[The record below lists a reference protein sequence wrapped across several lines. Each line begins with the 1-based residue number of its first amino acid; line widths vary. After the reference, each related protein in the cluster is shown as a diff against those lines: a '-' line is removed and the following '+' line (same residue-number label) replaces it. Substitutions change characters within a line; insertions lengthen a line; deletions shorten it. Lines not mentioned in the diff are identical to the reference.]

1 MLFAVSGL
9 LTALICAP
17 LLGGHLIYRDAVAVP
32 RFALTP
38 SAFGIDGSAPRAV
51 PQDAVLGVASRVV
64 DGGWLVA
71 LLTAAAL
78 FGAGV
83 GCGRLAR
90 RLVPSA
96 GATGSA
102 AAAVVAI
109 WNPFVAERLLQ
120 GQWSL
125 LIGYAALAPI
135 VLSVLSCESGSGR
148 REMSGCI
155 ALFAAAGFTPTGSV
169 LALTVAVVVMVAVRL
184 PRRRAAMILTGWLVT
199 ASPWLVGSVVS
210 SASASSGG
218 AGAFAVRAEPGLGS
232 FGTALGL
239 GGIWNADAVPVSRTS
254 WWAAVATAAFLGVV
268 IVGCAELLRRR
279 TDPVVRALAM
289 LAAGT
294 VVVVSLAATGPGVDV
309 MDAALAHVP
318 GAGLLRDTQKYLAL
332 AVPFVAIAVAAAVAR
347 LRRLIP
353 AGFAVS
359 AVALLVIAP
368 LPDLAWGVGG
378 AIRPVAIPAEYAT
391 VTATIGS
398 DDRTV
403 ALWPTATVRT
413 LTWTNGPSLSPL
425 PRMVDAPIVSGAG
438 LVVDGDTFDAPTGRD
453 ADVIASL
460 TAGDTARLA
469 ALGVGWV
476 IVEESAPPPGLSP
489 SDEMFHGEHLRLFR
503 IPDAVPAPAPSA
515 AAWTAAIT
523 ATAAWF
529 AALIVGA
536 VVGLV
541 EVVQRRVRKTSAKPS
556 AASDHE

>member
-1 MLFAVSGL
+1 VLFAVSGL

-17 LLGGHLIYRDAVAVP
+17 FLGEHLIYRDAVAVP

-83 GCGRLAR
+83 GYGRLAR

-96 GATGSA
+96 GAAGSA

-125 LIGYAALAPI
+125 LIGYAALAPT
-135 VLSVLSCESGSGR
+135 VLAVLSCASSPGR
-148 REMSGCI
+148 RGLSKCI
-155 ALFAAAGFTPTGSV
+155 ALFAIAGFTPTGSV
-169 LALTVAVVVMVAVRL
+169 LALIVAVVVMVAVRL
-184 PRRRAAMILTGWLVT
+184 PRRTAALLLAGWLVT
-199 ASPWLVGSVVS
+199 ASPWLVGAVVS

-254 WWAAVATAAFLGVV
+254 WWAAVATAAFLSVV

-279 TDPVVRALAM
+279 TDPVVRALAV

-294 VVVVSLAATGPGVDV
+294 VVVVSLAATAPGLDV
-309 MDAALAHVP
+309 MDAALAHIP
-318 GAGLLRDTQKYLAL
+318 GVGLLRDTQKYLAL
-332 AVPFVAIAVAAAVAR
+332 AVPFVAIAAAAAVAR
-347 LRRLIP
+347 LRRLVP
-353 AGFAVS
+353 AGFAVC
-359 AVALLVIAP
+359 AVALLAIAP

-378 AIRPVAIPAEYAT
+378 AIRPVTIPSDYAA
-391 VTATIGS
+391 VSAVIGS

-403 ALWPTATVRT
+403 ALWPTASVRT